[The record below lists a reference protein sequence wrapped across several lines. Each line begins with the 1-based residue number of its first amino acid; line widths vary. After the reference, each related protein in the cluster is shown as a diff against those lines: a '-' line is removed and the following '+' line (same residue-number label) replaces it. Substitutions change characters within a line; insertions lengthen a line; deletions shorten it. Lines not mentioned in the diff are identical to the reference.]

1 MTPSKTPK
9 MKEINKEI
17 RKLNPNAKALTYYD
31 FINTEA
37 KELLLEFND
46 NKSKL
51 NQKELLHKIANIPI
65 SRIDVSFPTT
75 DSENVANFNNTA
87 LFFGLDSS
95 LEKLIHS
102 LSSNIYTTI
111 IIKDKESKEDIGQ
124 PYGLVYRELEP
135 KVKFEQWIELCKR
148 LDMFKKH
155 FNSLNKENQ
164 DELRKGIQLIK
175 NAEFIEND
183 NIVNHIAI
191 FLSNHKLSQ
200 LTKYKINKLLEINL
214 PNLQTEELAKDII
227 KFSKFL
233 H

>member
-9 MKEINKEI
+9 MKVINKKI
-17 RKLNPNAKALTYYD
+17 KKLNPNAKALTYYD

-46 NKSKL
+46 DKSKL
-51 NQKELLHKIANIPI
+51 NQKRLLHKIANIPI
-65 SRIDVSFPTT
+65 SRLDELFPTT
-75 DSENVANFNNTA
+75 DSENVTNFNNTA

-95 LEKLIHS
+95 LEKLIQN

-111 IIKDKESKEDIGQ
+111 MIKAKESKEDIGQ
-124 PYGLVYRELEP
+124 PYGLVYRELVP
-135 KVKFEQWIELCKR
+135 KIKFEQWVELCKR

-155 FNSLNKENQ
+155 YNSLDEEKQN
-164 DELRKGIQLIK
+164 ELRKGIQLIK
-175 NAEFIEND
+175 NVEFIETD

-214 PNLQTEELAKDII
+214 PNLNSEELAKDII
-227 KFSKFL
+227 KFSKLL